1 MIIDCI
7 EHKTIFSRV
16 SAAIASLGRKKEA
29 VIGWGHRH
37 HLRQD
42 ICFLSPAL
50 RADICYKRHVSAAQV
65 PRVRG
70 VTLGSRMRVSGL
82 LGRSPI
88 PSQIPASVLTM
99 MSQQLAIL
107 ATRVQELQH
116 NPHFSTV
123 TRHAADHPGE
133 HFLHYAFY
141 KVTMKCDIF
150 ILRILIYDL
159 KYFTILRLQ
168 NRFTASVLML

>member
-1 MIIDCI
+1 MG
-7 EHKTIFSRV
+7 TSASSSSRYLFSLTWPMSGYLLQTTRFRGP
-16 SAAIASLGRKKEA
+16 SAQSAGGHPWLQDACPRLLGR
-29 VIGWGHRH
+29 
-37 HLRQD
+37 
-42 ICFLSPAL
+42 
-50 RADICYKRHVSAAQV
+50 
-65 PRVRG
+65 
-70 VTLGSRMRVSGL
+70 
-82 LGRSPI
+82 RSPI